1 MNIIYKSKG
10 DNFVNLNKKTLEKLR
25 ILINEETQYRSGPE
39 LVNFFNELGFSD
51 SYRQGFPSR
60 WIYTDGKLEKINDTS
75 ELDKCIR
82 NLFSPI
88 NFVNRVHELDAFI
101 KDFNQ
106 YLAFDGWNV
115 VRKEKII
122 TFVRANKVDW
132 LNKKSSN
139 TINED
144 AFLEENFSDISF
156 ESLNINQNVKL
167 ILENRM
173 EEIKK
178 CLNSK
183 APLSVIFLCGS
194 VLEGLLLNVA
204 LSNPKDFNTSNSAP
218 KDPSGK
224 VKKFPDWTLN
234 NLINSAY
241 EIGILK
247 DDVKKF
253 SHALRDFRNYIHP
266 YQQMSTRFSPDLH
279 TAKICFQ
286 VLKAVINQITIFNN
300 K

>member
-1 MNIIYKSKG
+1 MI
-10 DNFVNLNKKTLEKLR
+10 LNKKTLEKLR
-25 ILINEETQYRSGPE
+25 ILINEETQYRKGSE
-39 LVNFFNELGFSD
+39 LVEFFNELGFSD
-51 SYRQGFPSR
+51 SYGQGFPSR
-60 WIYTDGKLEKINDTS
+60 WVYTDDKLKKINGTP

-115 VRKEKII
+115 IRKDKTI

-132 LNKKSSN
+132 LNKESYT

-156 ESLNINQNVKL
+156 ETLDINQSVKL
-167 ILENRM
+167 ILESRM

-178 CLNSK
+178 CLNSN

-194 VLEGLLLNVA
+194 VLEGLLLNTA
-204 LSNPKDFNTSNSAP
+204 SSNPKEFNTSKSAP
-218 KDPSGK
+218 KNSNGK
-224 VKKFPDWTLN
+224 VKQFPDWTLN
-234 NLINSAY
+234 NLIDSAH

-266 YQQMSTRFSPDLH
+266 YQQMSTGFLPDLH

-286 VLKAVINQITIFNN
+286 VLKAVISQLNIFNN

>member
-1 MNIIYKSKG
+1 MI
-10 DNFVNLNKKTLEKLR
+10 LNKITLEKLR
-25 ILINEETQYRSGPE
+25 ILINEKTQYRKGPE
-39 LVNFFNELGFSD
+39 LVEFFNELGFSD
-51 SYRQGFPSR
+51 SYGQGFPSR
-60 WIYTDGKLEKINDTS
+60 WQYTDSKLELINGTP
-75 ELDKCIR
+75 ELDKCIK

-88 NFVNRVHELDAFI
+88 NFVNRIHELDAFI

-106 YLAFDGWNV
+106 YLSFDGWNV
-115 VRKEKII
+115 VRKNKNI
-122 TFVRANKVDW
+122 TFIKTDNIDW
-132 LNKKSSN
+132 LNKDSSN
-139 TINED
+139 FINDED
-144 AFLEENFSDISF
+144 TFLEKEFSDISF
-156 ESLNINQNVKL
+156 DKLGLDLNVKL

-173 EEIKK
+173 EEVKK
-178 CLNSK
+178 CLNSN

-194 VLEGLLLNVA
+194 ILEGLLLSTA
-204 LSNPKDFNTSNSAP
+204 SSNPKDFNISKSAP
-218 KDPSGK
+218 KKTDGK
-224 VKKFPDWTLN
+224 VKQFPDWTLN
-234 NLINSAY
+234 NFIDSAH

-286 VLKAVINQITIFNN
+286 VLKAVINQLNIFNS

>member
-1 MNIIYKSKG
+1 MI
-10 DNFVNLNKKTLEKLR
+10 LNKKTLEKLR

-39 LVNFFNELGFSD
+39 LVKFFNELGFSD

-60 WIYTDGKLEKINDTS
+60 WVYTDDKLEQINGTP
-75 ELDKCIR
+75 ELDKCIK

-88 NFVNRVHELDAFI
+88 NFISRFQELDAFI

-106 YLAFDGWNV
+106 YLSFDGWNV
-115 VRKEKII
+115 VRKNKNIN
-122 TFVRANKVDW
+122 FVKSDDIDW
-132 LNKKSSN
+132 LDENSSN
-139 TINED
+139 FMNDENT
-144 AFLEENFSDISF
+144 FLEKEFSDISF
-156 ESLNINQNVKL
+156 NNLGLNQNVKL

-173 EEIKK
+173 EEVKK
-178 CLNSK
+178 CLNSN

-194 VLEGLLLNVA
+194 ILEGLLLNTA
-204 LSNPKDFNTSNSAP
+204 SSNPKKFNISKSAP
-218 KDPSGK
+218 KKPDGK
-224 VKKFPDWTLN
+224 VKQFPNWTLN
-234 NLINSAY
+234 NFIDSAY

-266 YQQMSTRFSPDLH
+266 YQQMSTGFSPDLH

-286 VLKAVINQITIFNN
+286 VLKAVINQLNTFNS